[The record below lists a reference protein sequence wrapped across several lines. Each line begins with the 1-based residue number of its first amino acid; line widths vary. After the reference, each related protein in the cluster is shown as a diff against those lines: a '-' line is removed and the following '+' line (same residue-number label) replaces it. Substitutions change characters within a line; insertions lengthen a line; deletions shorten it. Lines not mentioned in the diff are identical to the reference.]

1 MKYHPEAALLESYV
15 RGQISAVDGVTVTT
29 HLETCSSCRS
39 IVDKL
44 EAKEAQLLENTDSEY
59 DIAFDA
65 MMDDILELPPIEMKV
80 SEKKIG
86 SIQVNGKT
94 FELPKSLSRFTENM
108 SEWRSYGG
116 KVFSS
121 TIDLGEAERVNL
133 LYISEGVQVPQH
145 THKGKESTLVLHG
158 SFSDEDGEYH
168 KGDFLVADGSIKH
181 SPRTAKGQDCLC
193 LTVLSEP
200 MVFTQGVARV
210 FNMFGHGMYP

>member
-15 RGQISAVDGVTVTT
+15 RGEISAVDGVTVTT

-39 IVDKL
+39 MVASL
-44 EAKEAQLLENTDSEY
+44 EEKEAQLMEAIDSEY
-59 DIAFDA
+59 DVAFDS
-65 MMDDILELPPIEMKV
+65 MMGDILELPSLDVKI
-80 SEKKIG
+80 SEKKIT
-86 SIQVNGKT
+86 SVQVNGKT
-94 FELPKSLSRFTENM
+94 FELPKSLSRFTKNM

-133 LYISEGVQVPQH
+133 LYIAEGVQVPQH
-145 THKGKESTLVLHG
+145 THKGTESTLVLHG

-181 SPRTAKGQDCLC
+181 SPRTEKGQDCLC